1 MRVTLFTF
9 HTVRIHYF
17 TSLWRTGTFKLDLSW
32 RPLLGI
38 FGRDMKLA
46 EILKSNK
53 NITFECDDESIAST
67 AGIIKYLSKQASF
80 HQNEGGNK

>member
-1 MRVTLFTF
+1 
-9 HTVRIHYF
+9 
-17 TSLWRTGTFKLDLSW
+17 
-32 RPLLGI
+32 
-38 FGRDMKLA
+38 MKLA